1 MTFTDR
7 QTWAA
12 DARARMVEKQLRAR
26 GILDARVLDAMGVVP
41 REKFVPDALVSQ
53 AYEDCALPIGHGQTI
68 SQPYMVARSLEVA
81 ALRPDARVL
90 EVGAGSGYQAALLG
104 HLCTRV
110 VAVELVQALA
120 LAASRRMAELGLVH
134 VEIVHGDGT
143 RGWPPRAP
151 YDAILVAAGA
161 PRVPDALVAQ
171 LAEGGRLVIPLG
183 SSHVQTLTVLCKR
196 GERIERAAHEACVF
210 VPLLGEY

>member
-1 MTFTDR
+1 MTSTDR
-7 QTWAA
+7 TTWAA
-12 DARARMVEKQLRAR
+12 DARARMVQTQLRAR

-53 AYEDCALPIGHGQTI
+53 AYDDCALAIGHGQTI

-81 ALRPDARVL
+81 MLRPGATVL

-104 HLCTRV
+104 HLCVRV
-110 VAVELVQALA
+110 VAVELVEALA
-120 LAASRRMAELGLVH
+120 LAARQRVAELGLAH
-134 VEIVHGDGT
+134 VEIVHGDGA
-143 RGWPPRAP
+143 RGWPPEAP

-171 LAEGGRLVIPLG
+171 LAEGGRLVIPVGTSQLQ
-183 SSHVQTLTVLCKR
+183 VLTVLHKR
-196 GERIERAAHEACVF
+196 GQQLERTTHEACVF
-210 VPLLGEY
+210 VPLLGDY